1 MSLYVMGVR
10 FLYNNQHTEE
20 EKKLADEIRKDIN
33 EGKKSIEINAKRRR
47 LNRLYAK
54 RREEPILDLSPLEVN

>member
-1 MSLYVMGVR
+1 M
-10 FLYNNQHTEE
+10 NNEYTEE

-33 EGKKSIEINAKRRR
+33 EGKKSIEINAKRSR

-54 RREEPILDLSPLEVN
+54 RREEAYVRADVALCNGGSFSV